1 MELLNRINTFFQ
13 HTNSKYVDERKKIL
27 EVLEDEEQDVW
38 KTFTSKLSATHAA
51 PAWWYLIPL
60 ETQIEHAAREVFDSS
75 FCDDSAREC
84 LAQFYTTVFQ
94 VCGSS
99 TEDGR
104 KSAESLIDSQC
115 LSRLLNCKI

>member
-1 MELLNRINTFFQ
+1 MELLSRINAFFQ
-13 HTNSKYVDERKKIL
+13 HTNSQFAQERQKIL
-27 EVLEDEEQDVW
+27 EVLENEEPDVW

-75 FCDDSAREC
+75 FCDDAAREC

-99 TEDGR
+99 TEEGR
-104 KSAESLIDSQC
+104 RLSESLIDSQC
-115 LSRLLNCKI
+115 LSRLLNCRI